1 MSVAPSSS
9 ALFRPSSASVSD
21 KMRVLFVED
30 DDDCREALSAE
41 LGDYG
46 LEVESFRDGRSMLEG
61 IAAHPDADVALLD
74 WNLPDIPGIDLAL
87 ELSRRN
93 VRFPVVFLT
102 GQALG
107 TDYEMLAFERG
118 ALDFIDKARGA
129 PVIVKR
135 LRAIAGPG
143 RRAAM
148 APAGPEPRVCLGQL
162 TLRTGVSRALWDGQ
176 DVDLTVT
183 EYRVVELLVLQP
195 GQFFSYRQIYDRM
208 HYVGFIAGGGDDGFR
223 TNVRSALKRI
233 RNKFRGFSS
242 DFAEIENHI
251 GLGYRWRAAS

>member
-1 MSVAPSSS
+1 
-9 ALFRPSSASVSD
+9 
-21 KMRVLFVED
+21 MRVLFVED

-46 LEVESFRDGRSMLEG
+46 LEVQSFRDGRSMLEG
-61 IAAHPDADVALLD
+61 IAARPDADVALLD
-74 WNLPDIPGIDLAL
+74 WNLPDLPGIELAL
-87 ELSRRN
+87 ELTRRS
-93 VRFPVVFLT
+93 VRIPIVFLT

-107 TDYEMLAFERG
+107 TNYEMLAFEYG

-143 RRAAM
+143 RRVAVT
-148 APAGPEPRVCLGQL
+148 PVGPEPRVSLGQL
-162 TLRTGVSRALWDGQ
+162 ILRTSVSRALWDGQ

-183 EYRVVELLVLQP
+183 EYRIVELLALQP
-195 GQFFSYRQIYDRM
+195 GQFFSYRQIYDCM
-208 HYVGFIAGGGDDGFR
+208 HYVGFIAGGGEDGFR

-233 RNKFRGFSS
+233 RNKFRAHSA

-251 GLGYRWRAAS
+251 GLGYRWRASA